1 MPKNE
6 DNTGTQIGTA
16 IATRALLETSMNL
29 ELPVQV
35 VLGRTTLALEDVMR
49 LSVGSVVDLRRS
61 LSEPVEIVIRG
72 RVIARGRLVEV
83 DGKYGV
89 EVISAAKDD
98 SDSTIVP
105 SGEPS
110 EPAGE

>member
-6 DNTGTQIGTA
+6 ENPGTPPSTA
-16 IATRALLETSMNL
+16 ISTRAVLETSMNL

-35 VLGRTTLALEDVMR
+35 VLGRTTLALEEVMR
-49 LSVGSVVDLRRS
+49 LGVGSVVDLRRS
-61 LSEPVEIVIRG
+61 LNEPVEIVIRG

-89 EVISAAKDD
+89 EVMSAEKDEA
-98 SDSTIVP
+98 DSTT
-105 SGEPS
+105 EL
-110 EPAGE
+110 PAGEPR

>member
-6 DNTGTQIGTA
+6 DITGTNTGIS
-16 IATRALLETSMNL
+16 TRALLETSMNL

-35 VLGRTTLALEDVMR
+35 VLGRTTLALEEVMR

-83 DGKYGV
+83 GGKYGV
-89 EVISAAKDD
+89 EVISAANEEEAN
-98 SDSTIVP
+98 SAEEPTGVP
-105 SGEPS
+105 Q
-110 EPAGE
+110 